1 MARLD
6 GQVAFITGGGRGI
19 GRAIGL
25 AFAAEGA
32 VVGIADIDRASAE
45 ATAADIGK
53 ASGRARAFV
62 IDVSQREA
70 VLGAADKLV
79 AEFGRLDAVV
89 NSAIVF
95 RYEPVG
101 QITEETWNR
110 MTSVGLKSLIWGAQA
125 ADRHMVSPRGG
136 VIINFSSPTA
146 DRGHSGTAVYSAMK
160 GAVGALTRALAVEL
174 GPRGIRVNAISPGAI
189 PTPGARALVDDAGY
203 EIRRKNSVL
212 GRLGTAEE
220 IGEAA
225 VFMASSAGAFMTGEV
240 WHIDGGATIKG
251 SG

>member
-32 VVGIADIDRASAE
+32 VVGVADIDRASAE
-45 ATAADIGK
+45 ATAADIAK
-53 ASGRARAFV
+53 ASGTARAFV

-70 VLGAADKLV
+70 VLGASDKLV

-101 QITEETWNR
+101 QITEQTWER
-110 MTSVGLKSLIWGAQA
+110 MTSVGLKSLIWGAQV

-136 VIINFSSPTA
+136 LIINFSSPTA

-225 VFMASSAGAFMTGEV
+225 VFLASSAGAFVTGEV

-251 SG
+251 G

>member
-1 MARLD
+1 MRLKD
-6 GQVAFITGGGRGI
+6 QVAFITGGGRGI

-25 AFAAEGA
+25 AFASEGA
-32 VVGIADIDRASAE
+32 VVGVVDIDKAGAE
-45 ATAADIGK
+45 ATVADIAK
-53 ASGRARAFV
+53 ASGTARAFV
-62 IDVSQREA
+62 IDVSRREA
-70 VLGAADKLV
+70 VLDAADRLV
-79 AEFGRLDAVV
+79 AEFGRLDSVV
-89 NSAIVF
+89 NSAIIF

-125 ADRHMVSPRGG
+125 ADRHMVSGRGG
-136 VIINFSSPTA
+136 VVINFSSPTA
-146 DRGHSGTAVYSAMK
+146 DRGHAGTAVYSAMK
-160 GAVGALTRALAVEL
+160 GAVGALTRALAVEF

-203 EIRRKNSVL
+203 EIRRKNSPL

-225 VFMASSAGAFMTGEV
+225 VFLASSAGAFITGEV
-240 WHIDGGATIKG
+240 WHVDGGATIKG
-251 SG
+251 G

>member
-45 ATAADIGK
+45 GTAADIAK
-53 ASGRARAFV
+53 AGGVARAFV
-62 IDVSQREA
+62 IDVSHREA

-136 VIINFSSPTA
+136 VVINFSSPTA

-160 GAVGALTRALAVEL
+160 GAVGALTRALAVEF

-225 VFMASSAGAFMTGEV
+225 VFLASSAGAFITGEV

-251 SG
+251 G

>member
-1 MARLD
+1 MARLA

-45 ATAADIGK
+45 ATAADIAK
-53 ASGRARAFV
+53 AGGVARAFV
-62 IDVSQREA
+62 IDVSHREA
-70 VLGAADKLV
+70 VLDASDRLV
-79 AEFGRLDAVV
+79 SEFGRLDAVV

-101 QITEETWNR
+101 AITEETWNR

-125 ADRHMVSPRGG
+125 ADRHMVAERGG

-160 GAVGALTRALAVEL
+160 GAVGALTRALAVEF

-203 EIRRKNSVL
+203 EMRRKKSPL

-225 VFMASSAGAFMTGEV
+225 VFLASSAGAFITGEV
-240 WHIDGGATIKG
+240 WHVDGGATIMG
-251 SG
+251 G